1 MARAEKGKVKNVIK
15 VARQYEE
22 YLLRPEVLGYRDVAD
37 HFGVTKPTVSYYR
50 ALLNRLPDDFVSW
63 LESCDDPQ
71 VLAFFSQKR
80 LRPITRID
88 QTMQRAALLT
98 EAERLAADLDGES
111 DVVSELRRLLDD
123 ETLPTPKPR
132 EFRAIQVD

>member
-1 MARAEKGKVKNVIK
+1 MKNVIK

-22 YLLRPEVLGYRDVAD
+22 YLLRTEVLGYRDVAD

-50 ALLNRLPDDFVSW
+50 ALLHRLPDDFVSW
-63 LESCDDPQ
+63 LESCKDPQ

-88 QTMQRAALLT
+88 QTMQRAALRA
-98 EAERLAADLDGES
+98 EADRLATDLDGES
-111 DVVSELRRLLDD
+111 DVVSELLRLLDD

-132 EFRAIQVD
+132 EFRAIQID